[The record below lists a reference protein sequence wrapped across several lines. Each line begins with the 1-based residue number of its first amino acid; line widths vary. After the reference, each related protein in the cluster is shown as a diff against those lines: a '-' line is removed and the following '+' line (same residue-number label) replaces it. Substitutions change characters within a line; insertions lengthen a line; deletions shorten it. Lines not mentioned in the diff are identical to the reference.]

1 MTRLSLAFLIVLPAL
16 GCGSGRPAAD
26 VERGRKA
33 LVSALDSWKANEPPA
48 KLKSLPDPVDFPEE
62 LRATH
67 TLTDYTLGAVETS
80 DPEFIRY
87 RVTLKLKDRKGKASE
102 REVVYAV
109 ALKNPIAV
117 SRDPYS

>member
-1 MTRLSLAFLIVLPAL
+1 MTRLSLVFLAVLPAL

-33 LVSALDSWKANEPPA
+33 LVAALDSWKANEPPA
-48 KLKSLPDPVDFPEE
+48 KLKSLPEPVDFPEE

-67 TLTDYTLGAVETS
+67 TLTEYTIGAADTS
-80 DPEFIRY
+80 DAEFIRY
-87 RVTLKLKDRKGKASE
+87 RVTLKLKDQKGKASE

-109 ALKNPIAV
+109 ALKNPVAV
-117 SRDPYS
+117 SRDPFA